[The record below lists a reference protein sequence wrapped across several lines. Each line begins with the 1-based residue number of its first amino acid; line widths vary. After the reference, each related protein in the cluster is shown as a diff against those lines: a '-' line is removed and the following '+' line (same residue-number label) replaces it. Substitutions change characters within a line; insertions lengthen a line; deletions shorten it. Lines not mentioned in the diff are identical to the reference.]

1 MLIENIKKKVSKI
14 ESQYMKEKQEIDEK
28 HRNKVLEQYEVWIQK
43 KHGNSIYKKIE
54 GAKVFYIA

>member
-1 MLIENIKKKVSKI
+1 MRLNRIRINLIKIKKEVSKI

-43 KHGNSIYKKIE
+43 KHGNSI
-54 GAKVFYIA
+54 